1 MLFAGKNRFR
11 WGHPNGAMDAAIRQV
26 NRFGIFTGIARA
38 QSVEAL
44 VSAFRHIA
52 DLLPIDL
59 FVEAGAKEASESRR
73 CAAGGAF
80 AAVAF
85 EANPHTYRR
94 FVEAVTDTGVRYEHL
109 ALSDAIGSITFHVR
123 KSASEKPIA
132 DGQGSL
138 LVRPDN
144 TPGYVEESVDAVTL
158 DSY

>member
-1 MLFAGKNRFR
+1 MRVPAVIKGAGRRVCRNAWFERSMLFAGKNRFR

-59 FVEAGAKEASESRR
+59 
-73 CAAGGAF
+73 
-80 AAVAF
+80 
-85 EANPHTYRR
+85 